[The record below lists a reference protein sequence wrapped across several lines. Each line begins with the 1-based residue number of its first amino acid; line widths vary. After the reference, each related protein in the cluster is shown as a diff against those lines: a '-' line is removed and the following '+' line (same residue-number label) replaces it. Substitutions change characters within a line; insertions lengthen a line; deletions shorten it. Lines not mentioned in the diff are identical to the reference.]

1 MRTGQKSELI
11 TCTEV
16 STTFERPSVD
26 TIVLDGAA
34 IVDMLPPGRC
44 KTFNEHAET
53 VFLPYIIIYRA
64 QNVKRMDLMSDC
76 YLNTASTR
84 HL

>member
-53 VFLPYIIIYRA
+53 VFLPYIIII
-64 QNVKRMDLMSDC
+64 VHRMSREWIWC
-76 YLNTASTR
+76 RIVT
-84 HL
+84 